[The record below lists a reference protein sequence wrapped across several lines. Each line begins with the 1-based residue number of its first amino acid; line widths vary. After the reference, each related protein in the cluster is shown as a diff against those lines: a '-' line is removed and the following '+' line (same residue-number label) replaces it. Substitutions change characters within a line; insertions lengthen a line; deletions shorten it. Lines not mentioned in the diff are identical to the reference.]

1 MESCLETDDDEFVV
15 VKLLSASSLLARCSL
30 RRTLVLQNNFLKVL
44 DFSIFRWQDSMEVST
59 IFANFRSHISSPIL
73 WQLLDPVKG
82 FEKRETRLRSAKKK
96 NRFAGGKL
104 IYRSIIEALY
114 RNKERIETRLI
125 RLSFGPINPPI
136 ISLLSNGTKA
146 GSLRII
152 VPMTR
157 QFPKFI
163 IQTDI
168 INYRI

>member
-1 MESCLETDDDEFVV
+1 MKF
-15 VKLLSASSLLARCSL
+15 SLAH
-30 RRTLVLQNNFLKVL
+30 F
-44 DFSIFRWQDSMEVST
+44 
-59 IFANFRSHISSPIL
+59 
-73 WQLLDPVKG
+73 LLDSLTTAPKK
-82 FEKRETRLRSAKKK
+82 EKIWEKEKLVFAAR
-96 NRFAGGKL
+96 RFNDPTGK
-104 IYRSIIEALY
+104 IFITARIDISYRAFVRSIIEPLY

-152 VPMTR
+152 VSMTR

-168 INYRI
+168 N